1 MSSAAR
7 KAANRRNAQKSTG
20 PRSTAGKDRT
30 RYNALRHGLSIAAAL
45 DPTAADRV
53 KELTLALD
61 QVTTGYGEY
70 DFAKVAAEAQV
81 DIERVRQAKA
91 AIVNK
96 AAQRQSST
104 DLPLTEQVALGSQ
117 PGKKSCQAGALRAP
131 GALIAETMARKHAEE
146 IAVSAVFNGSS
157 ELKDLPATS
166 ECAPCAPSVTR
177 GP

>member
-20 PRSTAGKDRT
+20 PRSAAGKDRT
-30 RYNALRHGLSIAAAL
+30 RCNALRHGLSIPAAL

-53 KELTLALD
+53 KELMLALD

-70 DFAKVAAEAQV
+70 DFAKVVAEAQV

-104 DLPLTEQVALGSQ
+104 DLALTEQVALGFASQ
-117 PGKKSCQAGALRAP
+117 TNNLARLERYERRALS
-131 GALIAETMARKHAEE
+131 LRKRWLE
-146 IAVSAVFNGSS
+146 NMP
-157 ELKDLPATS
+157 K
-166 ECAPCAPSVTR
+166 R
-177 GP
+177 

>member
-1 MSSAAR
+1 VRGRHELGGKKGGEPPQRAKEYRPTKHGR
-7 KAANRRNAQKSTG
+7 K
-20 PRSTAGKDRT
+20 RS
-30 RYNALRHGLSIAAAL
+30 NPLQCLRHGLSIPAAL

-104 DLPLTEQVALGSQ
+104 DLPLTEQVALGFASQ
-117 PGKKSCQAGALRAP
+117 AKNLAKLERYERRALS
-131 GALIAETMARKHAEE
+131 LRKRWLE
-146 IAVSAVFNGSS
+146 NM
-157 ELKDLPATS
+157 P
-166 ECAPCAPSVTR
+166 R
-177 GP
+177 R

>member
-20 PRSTAGKDRT
+20 PRSAAGKDRT
-30 RYNALRHGLSIAAAL
+30 RYNALRHGLSIPAAL

-53 KELTLALD
+53 KELMLALD

-70 DFAKVAAEAQV
+70 DFAKVVAEAQV

-104 DLPLTEQVALGSQ
+104 DLALTEQVALGFASQ
-117 PGKKSCQAGALRAP
+117 TNNLARLERYERRALSLRKRWLENMPKK
-131 GALIAETMARKHAEE
+131 
-146 IAVSAVFNGSS
+146 
-157 ELKDLPATS
+157 
-166 ECAPCAPSVTR
+166 
-177 GP
+177 